1 MSLGT
6 YCVNHHDSADAQ
18 SPDLN
23 GSYSRKYMNF
33 SLNYGLIE
41 AEVYQNRK
49 PIHGILGSLL
59 KMDAIWGNSSDSKTR
74 LSHVNSN

>member
-1 MSLGT
+1 MPQI
-6 YCVNHHDSADAQ
+6 ADAQ
-18 SPDLN
+18 SLDLN
-23 GSYSRKYMNF
+23 GSYSQKYMNF

-59 KMDAIWGNSSDSKTR
+59 KMGAIWRNNSDSKTR

>member
-1 MSLGT
+1 MPQI
-6 YCVNHHDSADAQ
+6 ADAQ
-18 SPDLN
+18 SLDLN
-23 GSYSRKYMNF
+23 GSYSQKYMNF

-49 PIHGILGSLL
+49 PIHGILGSLS
-59 KMDAIWGNSSDSKTR
+59 KMGAIWRNSSDSKTR

>member
-1 MSLGT
+1 MPQI
-6 YCVNHHDSADAQ
+6 ADAQ
-18 SPDLN
+18 SLDLN
-23 GSYSRKYMNF
+23 GLYSRKYMKF

-49 PIHGILGSLL
+49 SIHGILGSLL

-74 LSHVNSN
+74 LSHVNRN